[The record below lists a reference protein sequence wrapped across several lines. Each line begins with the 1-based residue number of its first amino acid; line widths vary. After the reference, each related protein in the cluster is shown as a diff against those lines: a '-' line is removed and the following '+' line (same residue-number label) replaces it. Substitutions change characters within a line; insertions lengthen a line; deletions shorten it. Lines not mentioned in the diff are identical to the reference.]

1 MAAITATVTTNLAAP
16 DGHKGARV
24 AIGASPRQNV
34 AISSLHNGEDVA
46 RALVRHIA
54 EISFEGLGLKL

>member
-34 AISSLHNGEDVA
+34 AIGSLHNGEDVA
-46 RALVRHIA
+46 GALVCHFA
-54 EISFEGLGLKL
+54 GFL